1 MNTYQIVI
9 LIALIIL
16 ILLSA
21 FFSSAETALTTV
33 SAIKIRSLVDSDHK
47 GAKLV
52 SKIHSNKAK
61 MLSAILIGNN
71 LVNIAASSLTTIF
84 AQSVWGNFAVSI
96 SAGVLTLMVL
106 IFGEITPKT
115 IATYKALP
123 LSLLYAPVIY
133 FLMIILTPVIFII
146 NALSNALL
154 KLFGINTKIKD
165 LHITEKELRTI
176 VDFSHEAGVIEKEEK
191 QIINNVF
198 DFGDA
203 VASDVMIPRV
213 DMTMADLNSTYE
225 ELIRLFRDEKFT
237 RIPIYRDTP
246 DNVIGIVNM
255 KDLLLYN
262 PEANFDIHNFIRD
275 AFYTYE
281 TKEVSSLLLEM
292 KNSGVNIAIVIDEFG
307 VTSGLITLEDLLEEI
322 VGEIHDEYDTDEE
335 DAFKETAKNKYLVDG
350 QYKILDLN
358 DKLNLNL
365 HSDDYDSVGGLVI
378 EKLDRFPDP
387 GDKVII
393 DNITIR
399 VIAMYKRRIE
409 KVEITLM

>member
-1 MNTYQIVI
+1 MEI
-9 LIALIIL
+9 
-16 ILLSA
+16 
-21 FFSSAETALTTV
+21 
-33 SAIKIRSLVDSDHK
+33 
-47 GAKLV
+47 
-52 SKIHSNKAK
+52 
-61 MLSAILIGNN
+61 
-71 LVNIAASSLTTIF
+71 
-84 AQSVWGNFAVSI
+84 FAVSI

-133 FLMIILTPVIFII
+133 FLMIVLTPVIFII

-246 DNVIGIVNM
+246 DNVIGIVN
-255 KDLLLYN
+255 
-262 PEANFDIHNFIRD
+262 I
-275 AFYTYE
+275 
-281 TKEVSSLLLEM
+281 
-292 KNSGVNIAIVIDEFG
+292 
-307 VTSGLITLEDLLEEI
+307 
-322 VGEIHDEYDTDEE
+322 
-335 DAFKETAKNKYLVDG
+335 
-350 QYKILDLN
+350 
-358 DKLNLNL
+358 
-365 HSDDYDSVGGLVI
+365 
-378 EKLDRFPDP
+378 
-387 GDKVII
+387 
-393 DNITIR
+393 
-399 VIAMYKRRIE
+399 
-409 KVEITLM
+409 